1 MSRGEEPDAASAAAD
16 TPAATG
22 PVPPETAGD
31 LGELQDL
38 VPVILHELRAMAHRQ
53 LGREGAQVT
62 LQTTDLVHEAYL
74 RLTGHPGVTR
84 RGRAYFYGAAA
95 QAMRRVLVDAARRR
109 QARRVR
115 DTVPLDES
123 VLPGVDAFGL
133 ELVELDAALSALAA
147 VEPRQARVVECRFFG
162 GMTVEDTAAA
172 LGISPRTVKND
183 WAAAR
188 EWLWRALHGGSA

>member
-1 MSRGEEPDAASAAAD
+1 M
-16 TPAATG
+16 
-22 PVPPETAGD
+22 
-31 LGELQDL
+31 
-38 VPVILHELRAMAHRQ
+38 ILHELRAMAHRQ
-53 LGREGAQVT
+53 LGRERAQVT

-74 RLTGHPGVTR
+74 RLTRHPGVTR

-123 VLPGVDAFGL
+123 ALPGVDAFGL
-133 ELVELDAALSALAA
+133 ELVELDTALSAFAA

-162 GMTVEDTAAA
+162 GMTVEDTAEA

-188 EWLWRALHGGSA
+188 EWLWRALHGGPA

>member
-1 MSRGEEPDAASAAAD
+1 MSAPD
-16 TPAATG
+16 
-22 PVPPETAGD
+22 D
-31 LGELQDL
+31 LGTLPDL

-53 LGREGAQVT
+53 LAREGAQVT

-74 RLTGHPGVTR
+74 RLTGHPDVTR

-109 QARRVR
+109 QTRRVR
-115 DTVPLDES
+115 DTIPLDEATIPA
-123 VLPGVDAFGL
+123 LDAYGF
-133 ELVELDAALSALAA
+133 ELVELDTALTALAE

-162 GMTVEDTAAA
+162 GMTIEDTAEA

-188 EWLWRALHGGSA
+188 EWLWRALHGEPP

>member
-1 MSRGEEPDAASAAAD
+1 
-16 TPAATG
+16 
-22 PVPPETAGD
+22 
-31 LGELQDL
+31 
-38 VPVILHELRAMAHRQ
+38 MAHRQ
-53 LGREGAQVT
+53 LGRERAQVT

-74 RLTGHPGVTR
+74 RLTRHPGVTR

-123 VLPGVDAFGL
+123 ALPGVDAFGL
-133 ELVELDAALSALAA
+133 ELVELDTALSAFAA

-162 GMTVEDTAAA
+162 GMTVEDTAEA

-188 EWLWRALHGGSA
+188 EWLWRALHGGPA